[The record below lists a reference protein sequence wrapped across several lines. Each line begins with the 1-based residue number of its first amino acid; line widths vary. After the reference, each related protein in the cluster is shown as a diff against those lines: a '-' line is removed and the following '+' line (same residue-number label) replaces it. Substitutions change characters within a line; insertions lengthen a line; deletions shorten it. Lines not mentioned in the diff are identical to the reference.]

1 MDSPVKIKSY
11 NFAIRIVRMYQYLVA
26 EKREYVLSKQILR
39 AGTSIGANIREGQQ
53 GQSRADFIHK
63 MSISLKEASETAYWL
78 DLLKDTGYITEQ
90 MHKSMISDCS
100 EVIALLTSIVKS
112 SKNAKQNQNDSED

>member
-1 MDSPVKIKSY
+1 MNIIRIKSY

-39 AGTSIGANIREGQQ
+39 AGTSIGANVREGQQ

-78 DLLKDTGYITEQ
+78 DLLKDTDYITEQ
-90 MHKSMISDCS
+90 MHKSMVSDCN
-100 EVIALLTSIVKS
+100 EIIAILTSIIKS
-112 SKNAKQNQNDSED
+112 SKIENE